1 MRATCGGWFMGRR
14 VLAAVGAVLGVL
26 GLLAGAAALALPWAR
41 YRVRGNVFGAGGLSR
56 DGAWQ
61 VYQLDLGEVYV
72 VGLLLLA
79 GLLAAGGL
87 AGGSARTVTGIVAPI
102 LGLVTAMLVI
112 YLVNRA
118 TVPHQVQAAGFANLN
133 VDPRAAAGAGF
144 GLAATALLGFG
155 AGLLALGRTPGGP
168 VGPEPPGERR
178 RRQPRT
184 KASAAAAP
192 VRSIAVLLS
201 TGLGTL
207 PGKTM

>member
-79 GLLAAGGL
+79 GL

-168 VGPEPPGERR
+168 VGPEPPG
-178 RRQPRT
+178 
-184 KASAAAAP
+184 
-192 VRSIAVLLS
+192 
-201 TGLGTL
+201 
-207 PGKTM
+207 

>member
-79 GLLAAGGL
+79 G
-87 AGGSARTVTGIVAPI
+87 
-102 LGLVTAMLVI
+102 
-112 YLVNRA
+112 
-118 TVPHQVQAAGFANLN
+118 VQAAGFAILN

>member
-1 MRATCGGWFMGRR
+1 MGRCGQPAEGGSW
-14 VLAAVGAVLGVL
+14 VD
-26 GLLAGAAALALPWAR
+26 
-41 YRVRGNVFGAGGLSR
+41 VFGAGGLSR

-144 GLAATALLGFG
+144 GLAATSLLGFG

-168 VGPEPPGERR
+168 VTPESVPSLRGSGLI
-178 RRQPRT
+178 PR
-184 KASAAAAP
+184 ASAVA
-192 VRSIAVLLS
+192 
-201 TGLGTL
+201 
-207 PGKTM
+207 

>member
-1 MRATCGGWFMGRR
+1 MGRCGQPAEGGSWVDGYSR
-14 VLAAVGAVLGVL
+14 R
-26 GLLAGAAALALPWAR
+26 WAR
-41 YRVRGNVFGAGGLSR
+41 SRVRGNVFGAGGLSR

-133 VDPRAAAGAGF
+133 VDPRAAAGAGS
-144 GLAATALLGFG
+144 GLAATALRGFG

-168 VGPEPPGERR
+168 VG
-178 RRQPRT
+178 
-184 KASAAAAP
+184 
-192 VRSIAVLLS
+192 
-201 TGLGTL
+201 
-207 PGKTM
+207 

>member
-79 GLLAAGGL
+79 GL
-87 AGGSARTVTGIVAPI
+87 
-102 LGLVTAMLVI
+102 VTAMLVI

-168 VGPEPPGERR
+168 VGPEPPG
-178 RRQPRT
+178 
-184 KASAAAAP
+184 
-192 VRSIAVLLS
+192 
-201 TGLGTL
+201 
-207 PGKTM
+207 

>member
-1 MRATCGGWFMGRR
+1 MVRR
-14 VLAAVGAVLGVL
+14 VLATLGAVLGVL

-41 YRVRGNVFGAGGLSR
+41 YRVRGNVFGAGGLAR

-72 VGLLLLA
+72 VALLLLA

-87 AGGSARTVTGIVAPI
+87 GGGRARTVTGIVAPI

-168 VGPEPPGERR
+168 VGPEPPG
-178 RRQPRT
+178 
-184 KASAAAAP
+184 
-192 VRSIAVLLS
+192 
-201 TGLGTL
+201 
-207 PGKTM
+207 